1 MESYNP
7 NAKQIGSY
15 LIDAGLLDQSQV
27 DLALSDQK
35 STGMRFGDIIVS
47 RGWVKKQTLE
57 YILGKVVVLER
68 TLGRPL
74 NKQLFEKIYLAR
86 KNRQSGSL

>member
-27 DLALSDQK
+27 NLALSDQK

-68 TLGRPL
+68 ALGRPL

-86 KNRQSGSL
+86 KHRQSGSL